1 MIRRFKEKFQA
12 SIFLKQLPNYITVFG
27 SAKKI
32 FEDNHQF
39 GIMAENVGEALAKA
53 DFTVMTGGGP
63 GIMAMVNK
71 GAYKVDPN
79 LSVGCKL
86 NVVCEPPNQYMSRSI
101 STHYLDIRKKVLLL
115 NAHAYVV
122 LPGGYGTLDEL
133 FEVITLIKVGLIK
146 EKRPVLLVDTQF
158 WKPLIEFI
166 NSRLKDNGIIINHE
180 VNLIRM
186 VDDPCELADILQ
198 NRSISEGV
206 YI

>member
-1 MIRRFKEKFQA
+1 M
-12 SIFLKQLPNYITVFG
+12 
-27 SAKKI
+27 
-32 FEDNHQF
+32 
-39 GIMAENVGEALAKA
+39 
-53 DFTVMTGGGP
+53 
-63 GIMAMVNK
+63 
-71 GAYKVDPN
+71 
-79 LSVGCKL
+79 
-86 NVVCEPPNQYMSRSI
+86 
-101 STHYLDIRKKVLLL
+101 
-115 NAHAYVV
+115 
-122 LPGGYGTLDEL
+122 DEL

-186 VDDPCELADILQ
+186 VDDPWELADILQ